1 MSQRLN
7 EKEARLLELLRQMG
21 KVAVAFSGGVDST
34 LLAAAA
40 HKALGMQ
47 ALAATAFSPSLPEW
61 ELHDAKRIAEMIGV
75 RHVVLETQEFSQDA
89 FVENTSLRCY
99 HCKKE
104 SFTALV
110 GWCESQGIPWI
121 VEGSNLDDASDFRPG
136 MKAIEELS
144 ASVKSP
150 LWDAGFTKADVRA
163 LSKEWG
169 LPTWNKPS
177 AACLVSRLAYGL
189 PITAERLKQVDQA
202 ERAIKEITGP
212 VNLRVRHHGETARIE
227 VAPEWFAKLAEPA
240 VAAKLTKTLQGIGF
254 VYIVLDL
261 AGYRLGSMNEM
272 LSSEQT
278 EGLGQ

>member
-1 MSQRLN
+1 MSQTLK

-21 KVAVAFSGGVDST
+21 KVEDAFYSGVDST

-40 HKALGMQ
+40 HKVLGGQ
-47 ALAATAFSPSLPEW
+47 ALAATASSPSLPEW
-61 ELHDAKRIAEMIGV
+61 ELNDAKRIAETIGV
-75 RHVVLETQEFSQDA
+75 RHVVLKTQEFSQDA

-104 SFTALV
+104 RFTALV
-110 GWCESQGIPWI
+110 GWCESQDIPWI
-121 VEGSNLDDASDFRPG
+121 VEGTNLDDAGDFRPG

-189 PITAERLKQVDQA
+189 PITAERLSQVDQA

-227 VAPEWFAKLAEPA
+227 VAPEWFGKLAEPA
-240 VAAKLTKTLQGIGF
+240 VAEKLTRTLKELGF
-254 VYIVLDL
+254 VYVVLDL
-261 AGYRLGSMNEM
+261 SGYRLGSMNEV
-272 LSSEQT
+272 LSPEQT